1 MWNETKQIW
10 SLVLNRVAKF
20 TDPFLA
26 FIYFFSE
33 FQARLSKISVFLES
47 TLSKES
53 LSAEADEQ
61 RKECITV
68 VEGMNSS
75 LNNMRN
81 NNLKEGKLLNAGL
94 SVSNQSLNDTSDFK
108 NGVREEG
115 IQRSGSLPEIN
126 QSDDLEDW
134 QATRTTKVCGYLIK
148 TLFTWSGGPRSNGV
162 SFFCFVSSR
171 AWKQKKPTPLDRGP
185 PLHVNRP

>member
-148 TLFTWSGGPRSNGV
+148 TLFTWSGGPRSNGL
-162 SFFCFVSSR
+162 SFFCFVSPR

>member
-1 MWNETKQIW
+1 MA
-10 SLVLNRVAKF
+10 L
-20 TDPFLA
+20 
-26 FIYFFSE
+26 IYFFSE

-126 QSDDLEDW
+126 QSDNLEDW

-148 TLFTWSGGPRSNGV
+148 IVF
-162 SFFCFVSSR
+162 SF
-171 AWKQKKPTPLDRGP
+171 
-185 PLHVNRP
+185 

>member
-1 MWNETKQIW
+1 M
-10 SLVLNRVAKF
+10 
-20 TDPFLA
+20 
-26 FIYFFSE
+26 
-33 FQARLSKISVFLES
+33 
-47 TLSKES
+47 SKES

-61 RKECITV
+61 RKECVTV

-126 QSDDLEDW
+126 QSDNLEDW
-134 QATRTTKVCGYLIK
+134 QATRTTKVCGYLINPW
-148 TLFTWSGGPRSNGV
+148 F
-162 SFFCFVSSR
+162 
-171 AWKQKKPTPLDRGP
+171 
-185 PLHVNRP
+185 

>member
-1 MWNETKQIW
+1 MWNEMNQGCKVR
-10 SLVLNRVAKF
+10 SLVLNRVVKF
-20 TDPFLA
+20 TDPFFA
-26 FIYFFSE
+26 FFFSE
-33 FQARLSKISVFLES
+33 FQAQLSKISVFLES
-47 TLSKES
+47 TLPKES

-126 QSDDLEDW
+126 QSDNLEDW
-134 QATRTTKVCGYLIK
+134 QATRTTKVCGYL
-148 TLFTWSGGPRSNGV
+148 FNPW
-162 SFFCFVSSR
+162 F
-171 AWKQKKPTPLDRGP
+171 
-185 PLHVNRP
+185 

>member
-162 SFFCFVSSR
+162 SFFCFVSPR
-171 AWKQKKPTPLDRGP
+171 VWKQKKPTPLDRGP

>member
-1 MWNETKQIW
+1 MNQIW

-26 FIYFFSE
+26 FLFFFSE

-47 TLSKES
+47 TLPKES
-53 LSAEADEQ
+53 LSAKADEQ
-61 RKECITV
+61 RKECITF

-94 SVSNQSLNDTSDFK
+94 SVSNQSLNDSSDFK

-126 QSDDLEDW
+126 QSDNLEDW
-134 QATRTTKVCGYLIK
+134 QGTRTTKVCDYRINPWFLSYMYV
-148 TLFTWSGGPRSNGV
+148 L
-162 SFFCFVSSR
+162 
-171 AWKQKKPTPLDRGP
+171 
-185 PLHVNRP
+185 

>member
-126 QSDDLEDW
+126 QSDNLEDW
-134 QATRTTKVCGYLIK
+134 QANRTTKVCGYLINPW
-148 TLFTWSGGPRSNGV
+148 FWSYMYVYWCCS
-162 SFFCFVSSR
+162 
-171 AWKQKKPTPLDRGP
+171 
-185 PLHVNRP
+185 

>member
-1 MWNETKQIW
+1 M
-10 SLVLNRVAKF
+10 
-20 TDPFLA
+20 
-26 FIYFFSE
+26 
-33 FQARLSKISVFLES
+33 
-47 TLSKES
+47 SKES

-115 IQRSGSLPEIN
+115 IPRSGSLPEIN
-126 QSDDLEDW
+126 QSDNLEDW
-134 QATRTTKVCGYLIK
+134 QATRTTKVCRYLINPW
-148 TLFTWSGGPRSNGV
+148 F
-162 SFFCFVSSR
+162 
-171 AWKQKKPTPLDRGP
+171 
-185 PLHVNRP
+185 